1 MIKKPTAPL
10 KSIRDMSSLSRIEF
24 EQTCISFADHAYMGN
39 HIQLCKV
46 LSKYKMYVDTRDV
59 GIAPH
64 LILDG
69 FWESWIT
76 RFIVGIV
83 NPGYVCLDIGANFGY
98 YALLLAELG
107 GREGKTIAIEPNP
120 VICDILRANSIVNEW
135 GFDVKEGAASD
146 RKGETI
152 LSVEDKF
159 FGGGTIMP
167 LDENLPGRSRFI
179 VQTFTVDEIMNEKQ
193 LEKVDFIKLDSEG
206 FEPYIFEGM
215 QHTISNS
222 PGLKIVMEYSA
233 YMYPDPEKFTRRL
246 FSDFEIGIIN
256 GQSLLEKLSQN
267 DIGSLVKHK
276 RPVDLFLRSKL

>member
-1 MIKKPTAPL
+1 MPPL
-10 KSIRDMSSLSRIEF
+10 KSIRDISSLSRTEF

-46 LSKYKMYVDTRDV
+46 LSKYKMYIDTRDI

-83 NPGYVCLDIGANFGY
+83 KPGYICLDIGANFGY

-107 GREGKTIAIEPNP
+107 SGGKTIAIEPNP
-120 VICDILRANSIVNEW
+120 GICDILRANSIINEW
-135 GFDVKEGAASD
+135 KFDVKEGAASD
-146 RKGETI
+146 RKGETT

-179 VQTFTVDEIMNEKQ
+179 VETFTVDEIINEQQ

-206 FEPYIFEGM
+206 FEPFIFEGM
-215 QHTISNS
+215 QHTISNN

-246 FSDFEIGIIN
+246 FSDFEVGIIN
-256 GQSLLEKLSQN
+256 GQSLLDKLSHN
-267 DIGSLVKHK
+267 DIGNLIKYK
-276 RPVDLFLRSKL
+276 RPVDLFLRSKLES